1 MSLLRIWLAL
11 VVLSLVL
18 IILHSKS
25 MDNDVAALEES
36 VIQQKASSNLD
47 RNEEN
52 YDPVQLPSNR
62 PSNILI
68 P

>member
-18 IILHSKS
+18 IVLHSKS

-36 VIQQKASSNLD
+36 VIQQKESSNLD